1 MSVVCVATKGPP
13 RSPGL
18 SLSHHPGTRAS
29 LPSTLPGSE
38 RSPSCVKIPARLTAV
53 FSAPGGA
60 GQVGGAQPSRD
71 HNSVLTAGSWW
82 LHFLC
87 RKPMLLRVPF
97 SSKWSCLCWGRNS
110 LRAPAF
116 AVASAQHE
124 ASTGKPPAGVLGGLA
139 VPQRWLRWRP
149 DGGWSWE
156 RCLGWGVTLVL

>member
-1 MSVVCVATKGPP
+1 MSPACVATQGPLALQDCP
-13 RSPGL
+13 
-18 SLSHHPGTRAS
+18 SHPPGTSAS

-87 RKPMLLRVPF
+87 RKPVLPRAPF
-97 SSKWSCLCWGRNS
+97 SSKWSCLCWARNS
-110 LRAPAF
+110 LRAPVF
-116 AVASAQHE
+116 AVASHSVRCQPEGRLLGSWGAWRCP
-124 ASTGKPPAGVLGGLA
+124 SAGRGGGRMGLELGAL
-139 VPQRWLRWRP
+139 P
-149 DGGWSWE
+149 
-156 RCLGWGVTLVL
+156 GVGCDPGVVK